1 MKTFP
6 PLDPLTEKRLPPCD
20 DSDSSRVCAAFNAEI
35 DPRLGELILEMH
47 RLAFGSL
54 IEGYDEPDDLA
65 KMADDFGKLA
75 ATALLVGD
83 TSFFDQVRHAISYGK
98 APTEAH
104 NLRQNARAT
113 GAHLKARLALP
124 PIKHG
129 GATVWGV
136 GTPHASQV
144 ALALDRM
151 EGRPSGTTE
160 ESTVVDLMNR
170 KAVSLPLAK
179 GKRGRKKAPE
189 K

>member
-20 DSDSSRVCAAFNAEI
+20 DSDSSRVRAAFNAEI

-47 RLAFGSL
+47 RLAFGPL
-54 IEGYDEPDDLA
+54 IQGHDEPDDFA

-75 ATALLVGD
+75 TTALLIGD
-83 TSFFDQVRHAISYGK
+83 ISFFDQVRHAISYGK
-98 APTEAH
+98 APNEAH
-104 NLRQNARAT
+104 NLRQNSRAM
-113 GAHLKARLALP
+113 AAYFRAKLAQP
-124 PIKHG
+124 PITNG
-129 GATVWGV
+129 GAYFWGV

-179 GKRGRKKAPE
+179 GKRGRKKPPE